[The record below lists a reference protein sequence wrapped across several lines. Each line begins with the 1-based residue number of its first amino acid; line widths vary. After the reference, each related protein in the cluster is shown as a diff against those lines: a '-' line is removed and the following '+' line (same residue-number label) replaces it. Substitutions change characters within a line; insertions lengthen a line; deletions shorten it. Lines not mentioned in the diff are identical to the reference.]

1 MQVAARAADIAQQ
14 RLPDLVLVAEKLP
27 ERTRDGDAFFDGR
40 QKFER
45 QTRNAVQLAHNA
57 FADDRHFRA
66 HLFGVG
72 VLQVEGGFDPLL
84 FKPGRPTPQISPTA
98 TPAAF
103 IEYFGEEGRL
113 VLGIRTVR
121 DDRADA
127 SLTRRLAISRRI
139 VALIGH
145 RRPRHYIGTSFEQR
159 LEILAIAGLSAG
171 EMETDGMTVLVCF

>member
-1 MQVAARAADIAQQ
+1 MSGLGPVDGFDQDHAAGKSDKGGV
-14 RLPDLVLVAEKLP
+14 VLCGFLASQ
-27 ERTRDGDAFFDGR
+27 GDAL
-40 QKFER
+40 KALE
-45 QTRNAVQLAHNA
+45 
-57 FADDRHFRA
+57 FAEC
-66 HLFGVG
+66 L
-72 VLQVEGGFDPLL
+72 LDP
-84 FKPGRPTPQISPTA
+84 R
-98 TPAAF
+98 AAF